1 MPRNVVA
8 GMLREGLYTRVVG
21 RRVLYF
27 RRVSSTMD
35 EAARLALEGA
45 EDGTVVLAEEQTAA
59 RGRFD
64 RVWVTQ
70 EGNLYLS
77 IVLRPSRQALQYLSI
92 VSGVAMARAIRKTIG
107 LRPTIK
113 WPNDVRL
120 GGKKVCGVLV
130 ESSLLGD
137 SVRYAI
143 VGIGINVALDL
154 SVVDGLADI
163 ATSLHLEAGTEV
175 GREALLRNLLQ
186 EVDKLYLPLRG
197 INGGPHASAPAR
209 SLGDGSLEQVM
220 AEWRGLLETLGREVQ
235 VRWGEDVYAGYAEDV
250 DDLGNL
256 MLRQA
261 DGTLVTL
268 PAGEVTAGTVAGGG
282 E

>member
-1 MPRNVVA
+1 
-8 GMLREGLYTRVVG
+8 
-21 RRVLYF
+21 
-27 RRVSSTMD
+27 
-35 EAARLALEGA
+35 
-45 EDGTVVLAEEQTAA
+45 
-59 RGRFD
+59 
-64 RVWVTQ
+64 
-70 EGNLYLS
+70 
-77 IVLRPSRQALQYLSI
+77 
-92 VSGVAMARAIRKTIG
+92 MARAIRKTIG

-197 INGGPHASAPAR
+197 INGGPHAKRPR
-209 SLGDGSLEQVM
+209 PV
-220 AEWRGLLETLGREVQ
+220 LGRWES
-235 VRWGEDVYAGYAEDV
+235 
-250 DDLGNL
+250 
-256 MLRQA
+256 
-261 DGTLVTL
+261 
-268 PAGEVTAGTVAGGG
+268 
-282 E
+282 

>member
-92 VSGVAMARAIRKTIG
+92 VSGVAVARAIRKTIG

-163 ATSLHLEAGTEV
+163 ATSLHVEAGTEV

>member
-77 IVLRPSRQALQYLSI
+77 IVLRPSRQGLQYLSI
-92 VSGVAMARAIRKTIG
+92 VSGVAVARAIRKTIG